1 MAEAGP
7 ANCAPGRRPLLL
19 GRRDRDWGEVHH
31 LLKRWAWPVHDLGK
45 VSGDIQD
52 TVPSL
57 FSGTP
62 RSPADPSLGE
72 LKGPGDA
79 GICLLPHSLA
89 DNHHSSDHCLNGPL
103 TVAY

>member
-31 LLKRWAWPVHDLGK
+31 LLKRWAWPVRDLGK
-45 VSGDIQD
+45 VSGDIQA

-62 RSPADPSLGE
+62 RSPTDPSLGE
-72 LKGPGDA
+72 LKGPGNA

-89 DNHHSSDHCLNGPL
+89 DNHHSSDHWLNGPL